1 MAEQDREDLI
11 REHRAYDA
19 RCDAVS
25 CFEVFFRGL
34 TSMTPTVA
42 HFERFPCFAGADGQD
57 ATPDFTVFFRDGSL
71 LVGEISNLARQP
83 KSLESLLHQLG
94 RYHRLEHG
102 PSAPRTG
109 GGHDLAPVSEVD
121 VMVLIPNAEANFA
134 RDRINAAIQDAE
146 HDYDP
151 ENRPTVLGYAYE
163 DVSGRFVFTY
173 DDRADNPRPRAH
185 GREPSLASW
194 LEGQSDTLFCASRHF
209 APVTVARRFMNDRP
223 PPSYAATVL
232 WLEILPALADE
243 PQSDL
248 EVTPAEVAEW
258 MRRTYGWGKASIAQ
272 EGLEFL
278 ARANLARQRERD
290 WVVALKEIAS
300 GREEVR
306 RELVDRYLAR
316 PRGPVTAADRREQ
329 SERRQRNRE
338 QSEQGAL
345 AQETFE
351 VQTDKD
357 E

>member
-1 MAEQDREDLI
+1 VAKQDREDLI
-11 REHRAYDA
+11 REHAAYDA

-25 CFEVFFRGL
+25 CFEVFFGRSA
-34 TSMTPTVA
+34 SMTPTVG

-71 LVGEISNLARQP
+71 LVGEQ
-83 KSLESLLHQLG
+83 
-94 RYHRLEHG
+94 HG

-173 DDRADNPRPRAH
+173 DDRAGNQRPRAH

>member
-1 MAEQDREDLI
+1 MRTSS
-11 REHRAYDA
+11 AY
-19 RCDAVS
+19 
-25 CFEVFFRGL
+25 
-34 TSMTPTVA
+34 
-42 HFERFPCFAGADGQD
+42 FAGADDQG
-57 ATPDFTVFFRDGSL
+57 ATPDFTVLFRDGSL
-71 LVGEISNLARQP
+71 LVGEISNLARQRE
-83 KSLESLLHQLG
+83 SLESLLHQLG
-94 RYHRLEHG
+94 RYHRLEQG
-102 PSAPRTG
+102 PSAPLAG

-151 ENRPTVLGYAYE
+151 EHRPAVLGYAYE

-173 DDRADNPRPRAH
+173 DDRAGNPRPRAH

-194 LEGQSDTLFCASRHF
+194 LEGQSDTLICASRQF

-223 PPSYAATVL
+223 PPSYVATVL

-248 EVTPAEVAEW
+248 VVTPAEVAEW
-258 MRRTYGWGKASIAQ
+258 MRRTYGWGRASYCAGGAGVPRPSQPRAPAGARLGRGAQ
-272 EGLEFL
+272 GD
-278 ARANLARQRERD
+278 RHRPR
-290 WVVALKEIAS
+290 
-300 GREEVR
+300 GVR

-329 SERRQRNRE
+329 SERCQRNRE

-351 VQTDKD
+351 VQADKD